1 MSTPMTPPG
10 PHSAPH
16 ASPGRRASSRR
27 RRRGSRLPEGLAGVG
42 VTAGSV
48 LVAAVAVGVL
58 IVVRFVVALIQLLG
72 NAVAY
77 DPSAY
82 GTGFLA
88 APVGL
93 FLRGVVLDP
102 LPFYVVALLALAVVF
117 RVTATVSLLLALARA
132 VAAGAAGAA
141 ALVVGGL
148 IASVPSGDVAAIV
161 VGTVFAPLALGVQ
174 LTAVLAGGVTLSW
187 LWATRL
193 EAAGAATAVAASTV
207 DGDGDG
213 NEDPSVEPPEARP
226 VGGEEA
232 SVSAHAVPDPAIH
245 PAEAPAPAPAPPSD
259 PESLARF
266 APPAPR

>member
-16 ASPGRRASSRR
+16 ASSGGRASSRR
-27 RRRGSRLPEGLAGVG
+27 RLRSSRLPEGLADVG

-48 LVAAVAVGVL
+48 LAAAVAVGVL

-93 FLRGVVLDP
+93 FLRAVVLDP

-141 ALVVGGL
+141 ALVVVGL
-148 IASVPSGDVAAIV
+148 VASVPSGDVATIV

-193 EAAGAATAVAASTV
+193 EAAGAATAVAATTIDVES
-207 DGDGDG
+207 D
-213 NEDPSVEPPEARP
+213 EDPSVEPPEASS

-232 SVSAHAVPDPAIH
+232 SVSAHAVPDPEID

-259 PESLARF
+259 AESLARF

>member
-10 PHSAPH
+10 PPS
-16 ASPGRRASSRR
+16 SPGARSSPRPRR
-27 RRRGSRLPEGLAGVG
+27 RRSRLPEGLADVG

-48 LVAAVAVGVL
+48 LAAAVAVGVL

-82 GTGFLA
+82 GSGFLA

-93 FLRGVVLDP
+93 FLRAVVLDP

-141 ALVVGGL
+141 ALVIVGL
-148 IASVPSGDVAAIV
+148 IASVPSGDVATIV

-187 LWATRL
+187 LWTTRL
-193 EAAGAATAVAASTV
+193 EAAGAATAVAASTNDV
-207 DGDGDG
+207 EGD
-213 NEDPSVEPPEARP
+213 EDPSVELPEASS

-232 SVSAHAVPDPAIH
+232 SVSAHALPDPVVD
-245 PAEAPAPAPAPPSD
+245 PVQAPASAAPSD
-259 PESLARF
+259 AESLARF

>member
-1 MSTPMTPPG
+1 M
-10 PHSAPH
+10 
-16 ASPGRRASSRR
+16 
-27 RRRGSRLPEGLAGVG
+27 LA
-42 VTAGSV
+42 
-48 LVAAVAVGVL
+48 AAVAVGVL

-82 GTGFLA
+82 ATGFLA

-93 FLRGVVLDP
+93 FLRAVVLDP
-102 LPFYVVALLALAVVF
+102 LPFYVIALLALAVVF

-141 ALVVGGL
+141 ALVVVGL
-148 IASVPSGDVAAIV
+148 IAAVPSGDVAAIV

-187 LWATRL
+187 LWAMRL
-193 EAAGAATAVAASTV
+193 EAAGAETAVAASTTDV
-207 DGDGDG
+207 EGD
-213 NEDPSVEPPEARP
+213 EDPSVGPSEASS

-232 SVSAHAVPDPAIH
+232 SVSAHAVPDPAVD
-245 PAEAPAPAPAPPSD
+245 PAETPAPAPAPPSD
-259 PESLARF
+259 AESLARF